1 MNRQTTQWL
10 IPIVLVIG
18 AAGALWYYW
27 MQISQPVEEPP
38 PPPPVEV
45 VEPEVLPGPLHPVAE
60 IEAGTPEPPDLV
72 PLPSLDQSD
81 EYFKLGLVDV
91 FGDAIGALLVDSGM
105 IEKIVAT
112 VDNLPREHVAER
124 IRPVGQ
130 ISDQFRIESE
140 GDVEGNSGRYTISE
154 SNYERYAPYVA
165 IISDADL
172 QEMTDLYQRFYPLF
186 QGAYQELGYPNG
198 YFNDRL
204 VEVIDHLL
212 ETPQLQAPIELV
224 RPHVLFEFA
233 DEALENSSSGQKML
247 LRMGDENATKVK
259 ETLRRLRE
267 LITEM

>member
-10 IPIVLVIG
+10 IPIVLAIG

-27 MQISQPVEEPP
+27 MQIRQPVEEPP
-38 PPPPVEV
+38 PLPPPVV
-45 VEPEVLPGPLHPVAE
+45 AEPEVLPGPLHPVAA
-60 IEAGTPEPPDLV
+60 IESDAPERPDLV

-81 EYFKLGLVDV
+81 DYFKLGLIDV

-130 ISDQFRIESE
+130 IGDQFRIENQ
-140 GDVEGNSGRYTISE
+140 DNSGRGYTISE

-186 QGAYQELGYPNG
+186 QDAYQELGYPDG

-204 VEVIDHLL
+204 VDVIDHLL
-212 ETPQLQAPIELV
+212 ETPQPQGPVELV
-224 RPHVLFEFA
+224 RPHVLFEYA
-233 DEALENSSSGQKML
+233 DETLENLSSGQKMM
-247 LRMGDENATKVK
+247 LRMGDENATQVK
-259 ETLRRLRE
+259 DALRRLRE
-267 LITEM
+267 LITEL